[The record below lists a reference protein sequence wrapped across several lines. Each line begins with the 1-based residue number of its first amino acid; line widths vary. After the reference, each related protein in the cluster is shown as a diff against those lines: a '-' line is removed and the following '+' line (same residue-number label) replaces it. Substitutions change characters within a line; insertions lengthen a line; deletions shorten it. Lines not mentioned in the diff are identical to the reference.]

1 MAANPGDDAEGVH
14 SFEARLVRPEGV
26 GTWTYFVIPLD
37 LADLYGAKGTIQVR
51 GTINGVSFRS
61 AALPSGDGSHFV
73 AVNKA
78 IRDQIGAHQGDTVA
92 VTLVRDDE
100 PRTLSVPDDLR
111 LALDA
116 APAAGALFSA
126 FSYSHQREYL
136 EWIASAKTE
145 ATRRRRIASA
155 VEKIATRQRL
165 K

>member
-1 MAANPGDDAEGVH
+1 MAAEPRDEIEGVH
-14 SFEARLVRPEGV
+14 TFEARLVRPEGV

-37 LADLYGAKGTIQVR
+37 LADLFGATGTIQVR
-51 GTINGVSFRS
+51 GTINGMPFRS
-61 AALPSGDGSHFV
+61 AALPYGDGSHFV
-73 AVNKA
+73 AVKKA

-92 VTLVRDDE
+92 VTLARDDE
-100 PRTLSVPDDLR
+100 PRTLTVPDDLR

-116 APAAGALFSA
+116 APAAAALFSA

-136 EWIASAKTE
+136 EWIASARTE